1 MSDYQPGPQESEH
14 QPVEL
19 PTRRRSRA
27 SKLLEFLFW
36 IALAFLTAWILVQNI
51 ESILPANSF

>member
-1 MSDYQPGPQESEH
+1 MNEPRIEEKP
-14 QPVEL
+14 
-19 PTRRRSRA
+19 RRSRA

-36 IALAFLTAWILVQNI
+36 IALAVLTAWIMIQNV